1 MAQQYDDDDLDRLKH
16 WWQDYGNY
24 LLAGLV
30 FGLALVLGWR
40 FYQGNQTTKSIKAA
54 EYYEQLN
61 IALERGDVAS
71 VQSLEQTLKERFPG
85 SPYAVLAEL
94 MLARQ
99 AVDQADLDAARQA
112 LQQAVDMAEQAPLG
126 ALSRVRLAQVQLAQ
140 QMPEAALDTLQAFD
154 DASSFRPLVEELK
167 GDALRALGRLDEARQ
182 AYQAGLRAAEAA
194 ELDARLIEL
203 KLNDLGGDA
212 S

>member
-1 MAQQYDDDDLDRLKH
+1 
-16 WWQDYGNY
+16 
-24 LLAGLV
+24 
-30 FGLALVLGWR
+30 
-40 FYQGNQTTKSIKAA
+40 
-54 EYYEQLN
+54 
-61 IALERGDVAS
+61 
-71 VQSLEQTLKERFPG
+71 
-85 SPYAVLAEL
+85 

-99 AVDQADLDAARQA
+99 AVDQGDLDAARQA
-112 LQQAVDMAEQAPLG
+112 LQKAVDMAEQAPLG

-140 QMPEAALDTLQAFD
+140 QMPEAALDTLQEFD

>member
-1 MAQQYDDDDLDRLKH
+1 MAQQYDEDDLERLKH

-30 FGLALVLGWR
+30 FGLVLVLGWR
-40 FYQGNQTTKSIKAA
+40 FHQSSQTTQAIKAA
-54 EYYEQLN
+54 EYYEQLS
-61 IALERGDVAS
+61 IALERGDAES
-71 VQSLEQTLKERFPG
+71 VQSLEQTLRERFSG

-99 AVDQADLDAARQA
+99 AVDRADLDTAHQA

-126 ALSRVRLAQVQLAQ
+126 QLSRVRLAQVQLAQ
-140 QMPEAALDTLQAFD
+140 QRPEAALDTLQAFD
-154 DASSFRPLVEELK
+154 AASSFRPLVEELK
-167 GDALRALGRLDEARQ
+167 GDALRELGRLDEARQ
-182 AYQAGLRAAEAA
+182 AYRASLQAAEAV

-203 KLNDLGGDA
+203 KLNDLGGNG